1 MYNNNMEINRR
12 LIPIY
17 TTRGDLGG
25 LLIYPYIFNRQ
36 GEWIGWVTNERK
48 VYSVHGHFVGNL
60 TNDPRIIR
68 RVSDGFDQPQREAPP
83 PPRPVNCPPSVP
95 LAPMMPELTQ
105 GMIDVLEEA
114 PELMPSLDAGE
125 LREDMD

>member
-1 MYNNNMEINRR
+1 MDTNRR

-17 TTRGDLGG
+17 TTRGDLGA
-25 LLIYPYIFNRQ
+25 LMLYPYIYSRQ

-48 VYSVHGHFVGNL
+48 VYSVHGHYVGYL
-60 TNDPRIIR
+60 TNDPRILR
-68 RVSDGFDQPQREAPP
+68 RLSDGFDQPRRQAPLPP
-83 PPRPVNCPPSVP
+83 PPVSCPPSVP
-95 LAPMMPELTQ
+95 LAPMMPELIQ
-105 GMIDVLEEA
+105 GLIDVLEEA